1 MFLSLVWVNYSF
13 LFFLSAGLQCSNF
26 NGLSSCLKISKPLNV
41 DVVVVEGLDC
51 CFLFPENIKHVVVC
65 ESRGL
70 HEWITQTV
78 L

>member
-1 MFLSLVWVNYSF
+1 M
-13 LFFLSAGLQCSNF
+13 
-26 NGLSSCLKISKPLNV
+26 SKPLNV

-51 CFLFPENIKHVVVC
+51 CFLFPENIKHAVVC

-78 L
+78 YLQC